1 MANAIDEL
9 TSSTPVQALRK
20 SQGDGGAITQTLT
33 AARTLRGTIKLFMES
48 EGMSTM
54 FDTAREMVELVSR
67 HAVVLRGAITAAAV
81 GSDDGRNRNLG
92 GELSPEM
99 MRGAYAGLKNSKVT
113 PNSSARRADE
123 LDARLDDALSQV
135 MVN

>member
-1 MANAIDEL
+1 MDAIDEL
-9 TSSTPVQALRK
+9 TRSTPVQALRK
-20 SQGDGGAITQTLT
+20 TQGKGGAITQTLT
-33 AARTLRGTIKLFMES
+33 AARTLRGTIELFMES

-81 GSDDGRNRNLG
+81 GSDDGSNRKLG
-92 GELSPEM
+92 VELSPEM

-123 LDARLDDALSQV
+123 LDARLDNALSQV

>member
-1 MANAIDEL
+1 
-9 TSSTPVQALRK
+9 
-20 SQGDGGAITQTLT
+20 
-33 AARTLRGTIKLFMES
+33 LRGTIKLFMES

-81 GSDDGRNRNLG
+81 GSDDGSNRKLG
-92 GELSPEM
+92 GELSPEKM